1 MRDLFF
7 IKDLLQL
14 REEIKGKKKL
24 QYYHLMDQCDR
35 YEVMHI
41 PIEPPKESTTY
52 FCQAILNLSLM
63 YLISEEPKYLANS
76 LRFIRIVCAYPYW
89 GNAHLVNVDL
99 SASWI
104 MFGLSTA
111 YNWLYD
117 SLEEEDR
124 SLILNKLIYQSNLM
138 YEYKLANANQGW
150 ATNYYQNHNWINMT
164 GLACCGYAIM
174 KEYPQA
180 KNYILSAKEN
190 FSKVF
195 SYMPEDGSDYEG
207 VTYWRYGVL
216 WLFIYADLM
225 KDRENIDYFKVSDFL
240 KNTVDYRIYQSA
252 SELRKQLNF
261 GDCHDR
267 YSSHSAA
274 IYYKAAREYH
284 NGYAQKLGNLV
295 VGHFA
300 YEEQYQSKI
309 KPGLLPEAW
318 LEILWYDPNVPELNL
333 SELPHVKK
341 FDDLGLISIRT
352 GFHKDSTV
360 FSFKCGYP
368 GGKKQFSTGI
378 DLWQKEKK
386 WILSLSHHHP
396 DNLSY
401 ILTKGHSYMA
411 IDDGYNR
418 NILPTHHN
426 TLLVDRKFTD
436 IENKNDV
443 YVDALKKRLEQY
455 PNYNPMEYYGTI
467 DYFHS
472 NGSIT
477 LFKASNTNIYPLD
490 LKMKNVS
497 RMVLTDQLDFILFIN
512 DFESEQFHQYQSIL
526 NTDVEA
532 RRINSNQFLIQ
543 NGLEKF
549 SYYTFSEASL
559 KHEQFVQE
567 VSSVMTTQEP
577 DKKCIVHMNTL
588 LTENELPS
596 LQHRHLELICFTQ
609 DKVTFEKDILSI
621 GEKHKVYFS
630 SKEELSFD
638 GDFAY
643 LNLDKG
649 KVALA
654 NGTSLSYK
662 GIKMNKKTK
671 QCMIWGDKDAILK

>member
-76 LRFIRIVCAYPYW
+76 LRFIRTVCAYPYW

-426 TLLVDRKFTD
+426 TLLVDRKFAD

-549 SYYTFSEASL
+549 SYYTFSEGSL

>member
-7 IKDLLQL
+7 IKDLQQL
-14 REEIKGKKKL
+14 KEEIKTKKKV
-24 QYYHLMDQCDR
+24 QFFQLMDQCDR
-35 YEVMHI
+35 YEVMAI
-41 PIEPPKESTTY
+41 PETPPKESTTY
-52 FCQAILNLSLM
+52 FCQAILNLALM
-63 YLISEEPKYLANS
+63 YIVSEEKKYLTQAC
-76 LRFIRIVCAYPYW
+76 RYIRTVCAYPYW

-117 SLEEEDR
+117 VLEEADR
-124 SLILNKLIYQSNLM
+124 KLILNKLIYQSDLM
-138 YEYKLANANQGW
+138 FTYKNENADKGW

-164 GLACCGYAIM
+164 GLACCGYAIS
-174 KEYPQA
+174 KEYPKA
-180 KNYILSAKEN
+180 LEYIAASKEN
-190 FSKVF
+190 FEKVF
-195 SYMPEDGSDYEG
+195 DYLPEDGSDYEG
-207 VTYWRYGVL
+207 VTYWRYGAL
-216 WLFIYADLM
+216 WLFIYADLL
-225 KDRENIDYFKVSDFL
+225 KDRENIDYFKTSEFL
-240 KNTVDYRIYQSA
+240 KNTVEYRIYQSA

-274 IYYKAAREYH
+274 IYYKTAKEYK

-295 VGHFA
+295 VNYFA

-318 LEILWYDPNVPELNL
+318 LNLLWYDSSILEKSL

-341 FDDLGLISIRT
+341 FEDLGLISIRT
-352 GFHKDSTV
+352 GFHKESTV

-368 GGKKQFSTGI
+368 GGKKQFITGLDI
-378 DLWQKEKK
+378 WKKEKK

-401 ILTKGHSYMA
+401 IITKGHSYMA

-418 NILPTHHN
+418 NILPMHHN

-436 IENKNDV
+436 IEDKNDI
-443 YVDALKKRLEQY
+443 YVEALKKRVEQHPEYPMEQY
-455 PNYNPMEYYGTI
+455 YGSL
-467 DYFHS
+467 DYFHT

-477 LFKASNTNIYPLD
+477 MFKATNTNLYPLD

-497 RMVLTDQLDFILFIN
+497 RTVLTDSLEFILFIN
-512 DFESEQFHQYQSIL
+512 DFESELPHQYQSIL

-532 RRINSNQFLIQ
+532 EKISDHQFLVK
-543 NGLEKF
+543 NGLEQM
-549 SYYTFSEASL
+549 SYFTYSVSDL
-559 KHEQFVQE
+559 KHEQFLQE

-577 DKKCIVHMNTL
+577 DKKCIVHLNTL
-588 LTENELPS
+588 LTENRVPS
-596 LQHRHLELICFTQ
+596 TKHRHLELICFNSEPVSFHEHMLTIG
-609 DKVTFEKDILSI
+609 DKHQII
-621 GEKHKVYFS
+621 FS
-630 SKEELSFD
+630 STEEVSFA
-638 GDFAY
+638 GDLVY
-643 LNLDKG
+643 LNLETG
-649 KVALA
+649 KVAIA
-654 NGTSLSYK
+654 NGTKLSYR
-662 GIKMNKKTK
+662 GLEMNKKTK